1 MNRTECM
8 CPGLPNPEERAEI
21 ESSLA
26 AEGSDSAPEVISSQD
41 EKFLG
46 PIVIGLPGLSSML
59 NPTTTI
65 ITRPPQTSTV
75 IVIPPNPPVTTSVVV
90 PPQPINP
97 VGTSNRLLFLFC
109 PKRIYY

>member
-1 MNRTECM
+1 MNRTECL

-46 PIVIGLPGLSSML
+46 PIVIGLPGLSGML